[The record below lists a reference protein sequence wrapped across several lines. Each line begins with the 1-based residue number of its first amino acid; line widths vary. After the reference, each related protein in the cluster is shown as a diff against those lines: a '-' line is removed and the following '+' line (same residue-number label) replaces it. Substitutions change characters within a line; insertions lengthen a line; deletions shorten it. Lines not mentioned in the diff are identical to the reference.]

1 MRKKICILFV
11 VIMLIFSLF
20 NITPVKAAERP
31 STIDEFITKYKS
43 NIDAIINEEETVET
57 LYVNKPVE
65 DAKEQQPDKV
75 SEAENIGNQVNNA
88 INNANVFIKTLNSQD
103 TSPSNK
109 NERIAEE
116 YISRSVG
123 LEQESKFLFITIN
136 SKSEPMVDYT
146 KDYSYLK
153 EDYPFVAYATVL
165 AVEYI
170 KNSDA
175 SEDLENNSQKDENGN
190 IDYAKTFDQLVEKYK
205 NAKTK
210 QEKATI
216 LAQMDEI
223 MVHLTPEQ
231 LDGEVDGQKRVDIFE
246 TYQKE
251 VNEEYNEKVYGE
263 IDKSTGIAGVEE
275 RNKTTDQIVSDAN
288 DFVSNADIS
297 NTVDQQDFEEGISKI
312 YNILFAIGMVI
323 AVIWGV
329 ILGIKFLYDSTEGKA
344 EIKEQLLPYVIG
356 VFIIFGAFGIWKIVL
371 EIMKIVA

>member
-43 NIDAIINEEETVET
+43 NIDAIINEEEDLNT
-57 LYVNKPVE
+57 LYVNKPKE

-75 SEAENIGNQVNNA
+75 SEAENIEVQVSGA
-88 INNANVFIKTLNSQD
+88 IDNANDFITAKNYLD

-109 NERIAEE
+109 NELISEE
-116 YISRSVG
+116 YISRSG
-123 LEQESKFLFITIN
+123 QMT
-136 SKSEPMVDYT
+136 DYT
-146 KDYSYLK
+146 EFYSYLK

-210 QEKATI
+210 QERATI
-216 LAQMDEI
+216 LAQMEEI
-223 MVHLTPEQ
+223 MVNLTPEQ

-251 VNEEYNEKVYGE
+251 VNEEYNEKLYGE
-263 IDKSTGIAGVEE
+263 TDKSTGIAGVEE